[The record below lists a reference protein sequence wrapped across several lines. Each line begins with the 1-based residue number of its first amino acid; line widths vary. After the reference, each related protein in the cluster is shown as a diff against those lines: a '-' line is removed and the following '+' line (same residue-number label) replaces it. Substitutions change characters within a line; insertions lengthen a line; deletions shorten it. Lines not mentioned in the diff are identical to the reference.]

1 MIRSSSSPS
10 EHFREISLSALAV
23 IVIIAN
29 CGGVDCNI
37 VYCGVD
43 QTRHQV
49 QLVGMASVSVSVGI
63 AEMKIWE
70 SVKYSLLN

>member
-1 MIRSSSSPS
+1 MAFSKYR
-10 EHFREISLSALAV
+10 ENFHEISLTALAV

-43 QTRHQV
+43 QTRDQV
-49 QLVGMASVSVSVGI
+49 QLGGDG
-63 AEMKIWE
+63 ECLGFQLG
-70 SVKYSLLN
+70 LLR